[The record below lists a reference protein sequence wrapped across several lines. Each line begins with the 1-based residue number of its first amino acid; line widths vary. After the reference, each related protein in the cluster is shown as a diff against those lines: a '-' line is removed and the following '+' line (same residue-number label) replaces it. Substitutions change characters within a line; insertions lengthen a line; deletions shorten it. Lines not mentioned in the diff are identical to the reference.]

1 MRSAALRKALAILQ
15 RDARISYSYT
25 LAFWSALF
33 GVVGQAVTFY
43 FLSKIVGASSSF
55 SYNGRSVPYYDY
67 VAVNLAFLRF
77 QGAALASFQR
87 AVRGE
92 QLTGTMEAVLVTPTG
107 LSLLIA
113 SSGLW
118 AFAMTFVEIALFL
131 GIALLLG
138 LDLSHVQPLT
148 TAAFMF
154 LTVLALA
161 PLGIFAAAGIMTFKQ
176 QLPTGL
182 LVGGIASLLGGV
194 LFPISKLPP
203 YLQRVSWFVPL
214 THSLAGIRGAVAG
227 ASLWDMRGDALWLI
241 AMSAILLPLSLL
253 AFARS
258 VKRAKIDGTLGD
270 Y

>member
-1 MRSAALRKALAILQ
+1 VASPSLRKALAIFK
-15 RDARISYSYT
+15 RDARIAYSYT
-25 LAFWSALF
+25 LAFWSSLLGIVA
-33 GVVGQAVTFY
+33 QAVTFY
-43 FLSKIVGASSSF
+43 FLSKLVGASSTF

-77 QGAALASFQR
+77 QGAALAGFQR

-118 AFAMTFVEIALFL
+118 AFAMTFVEIAIFL
-131 GIALLLG
+131 GIAALLG

-148 TAAFMF
+148 TVAFML
-154 LTVLALA
+154 LTVLALS

-203 YLQRVSWFVPL
+203 YLQHLSWFVPL
-214 THSLAGIRGAVAG
+214 THSLGGIRGAVAG
-227 ASLWDMRGDALWLI
+227 ATLWQMRADAAWLL
-241 AMSAILLPLSLL
+241 AMSAILLPVSLF

>member
-25 LAFWSALF
+25 LAFWMSLA
-33 GVVGQAVTFY
+33 GVIGQAVTFY
-43 FLSKIVGASSSF
+43 FLSKLVGVSSTF

-113 SSGLW
+113 SAGLW
-118 AFAMTFVEIALFL
+118 AFALTFIEIALFL
-131 GIALLLG
+131 GVAVLLG
-138 LDLSHVQPLT
+138 LDLAHVQPLT
-148 TAAFMF
+148 TLAFML
-154 LTVLALA
+154 LTILSLS

-203 YLQRVSWFVPL
+203 YLRNVSWFVPL
-214 THSLAGIRGAVAG
+214 THSLSGIRGAVAG
-227 ASLWDMRGDALWLI
+227 ATLWDMRGDALWL
-241 AMSAILLPLSLL
+241 AVMSAILMPISLL

>member
-1 MRSAALRKALAILQ
+1 MRNPALRKALAILA

-25 LAFWSALF
+25 WAFWMSFA
-33 GVVGQAVTFY
+33 GVIGQAVTFY
-43 FLSKIVGASSSF
+43 FLSKLIGASSTF

-77 QGAALASFQR
+77 QSAALASFQR

-118 AFAMTFVEIALFL
+118 AFALTFVEIAIFL
-131 GIALLLG
+131 SVAVLLG
-138 LDLSHVQPLT
+138 LDLSHVQLVT
-148 TAAFMF
+148 TATFML
-154 LTVLALA
+154 LTVLALS

-203 YLQRVSWFVPL
+203 YLRNVSWFVPL
-214 THSLAGIRGAVAG
+214 THSLGGIRGAVAG
-227 ASLWDMRGDALWLI
+227 ATIWDMRGDALWLI
-241 AMSAILLPLSLL
+241 VMSALLLPVSLL